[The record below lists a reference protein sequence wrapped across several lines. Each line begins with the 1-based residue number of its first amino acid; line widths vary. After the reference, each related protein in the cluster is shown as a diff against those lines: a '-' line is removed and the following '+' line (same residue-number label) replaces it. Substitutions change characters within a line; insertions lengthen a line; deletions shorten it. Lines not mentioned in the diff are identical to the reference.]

1 MVFRIR
7 FKRIAAVALTL
18 LAAAVFV
25 TGFRVLAERMAPA
38 SLVSRDLPVVILDAG
53 HGGFDGGAVAPD
65 GTLEKDLNL
74 QIAQNLRDL
83 LVPMGFEV
91 IMVRDGDVATDDPNA
106 VTIRQRK
113 NSDLRNR
120 LKLTEKYTNSVLLSI
135 HLNKFE
141 QSQYSGAQVFYGPGQ
156 EDSKLLA
163 ECIQES
169 IKAQLQPE
177 NTRAVKK
184 GTKDT
189 YLLYNAKIPAVIVEC
204 GFLSNSAELQK
215 LKDEEYQKKMAF
227 SILLGFFDYMDAE
240 EPKT

>member
-7 FKRIAAVALTL
+7 FKKIAAVALTL

-25 TGFRVLAERMAPA
+25 TGFRVLADRIQPA
-38 SLVSRDLPVVILDAG
+38 SLASRSLPVVILDAG
-53 HGGFDGGAVAPD
+53 HGGFDGGAVASD

-74 QIAQNLRDL
+74 QIAQDLREL
-83 LVPMGFEV
+83 LVSMGFEV

-120 LKLTEKYTNSVLLSI
+120 LKLTQKYTNSVLLSV

-163 ECIQES
+163 ECIQAS
-169 IKAQLQPE
+169 VKAQLQPD

-204 GFLSNSAELQK
+204 GFLSNPAELQK
-215 LKDEEYQKKMAF
+215 LKDTEYQKKMAF
-227 SILLGFFDYMDAE
+227 AVLLGFLDYLDAE
-240 EPKT
+240 EPKS